1 MPFAS
6 SGQLGPESDQER
18 TARANLPCESRPAEN
33 RGQLDRSAKASL
45 ARIIG
50 ESGESATSW
59 HLVTDSDTETHR
71 SESWCYPKPYRY
83 GRRSGQ

>member
-18 TARANLPCESRPAEN
+18 TVRANLPCESRPLAEN
-33 RGQLDRSAKASL
+33 RGQLDRSAKASS

-50 ESGESATSW
+50 
-59 HLVTDSDTETHR
+59 LR
-71 SESWCYPKPYRY
+71 I
-83 GRRSGQ
+83 RRVRLQLGAGDGL